1 MNRFHVH
8 VSVNDLD
15 ESIGFY
21 SKLFGTAPTV
31 TEPNYAKWM
40 LEDPRVN
47 FAISHKQCG
56 SAVGVNHLGLQVDSD
71 AELAA
76 LETRFAEAG
85 LAGVAEHGATC
96 CYARSDKTWLQDPQ
110 GIAWENFHT
119 LGSVPVFGGA
129 GPELLR
135 QGGNSC
141 TPITETAAAGPTV
154 AAPASRSSC
163 GPKAAPN
170 CCG

>member
-8 VSVNDLD
+8 VSVKDLD

-21 SKLFGTAPTV
+21 SKLFGSAPTV
-31 TEPNYAKWM
+31 SQPGYAKWM
-40 LEDPRVN
+40 LDDPRIN
-47 FAISHKQCG
+47 FAISHQQCG
-56 SAVGVNHLGLQVDSD
+56 STIGINHLGLQVDSD
-71 AELAA
+71 EELAA
-76 LETRFAEAG
+76 LETRFAAAG

-119 LGSVPVFGGA
+119 LGSVPMFGGT
-129 GPELLR
+129 GPDLLR
-135 QGGNSC
+135 QGGSC
-141 TPITETAAAGPTV
+141 TPSAEAGAATT
-154 AAPASRSSC
+154 AAPAARSSC

>member
-8 VSVNDLD
+8 VSVKDLD

-21 SKLFGTAPTV
+21 SKLFGSAPTV
-31 TEPNYAKWM
+31 SQPGYAKWM
-40 LEDPRVN
+40 LDDPRIN
-47 FAISHKQCG
+47 FAISHQQCG
-56 SAVGVNHLGLQVDSD
+56 STIGINHLGLQVDSD
-71 AELAA
+71 EELAA
-76 LETRFAEAG
+76 LETRFAAAG

-119 LGSVPVFGGA
+119 LGSVPMFGGT
-129 GPELLR
+129 GPDLLR
-135 QGGNSC
+135 QGGSC
-141 TPITETAAAGPTV
+141 TPSAEAGAATT
-154 AAPASRSSC
+154 AAPAARSSC
-163 GPKAAPN
+163 GPKAAPS

>member
-8 VSVNDLD
+8 VSVKDLD

-21 SKLFGTAPTV
+21 SKLFGTAPMV

-47 FAISHKQCG
+47 FAISHNQCG
-56 SAVGVNHLGLQVDSD
+56 STVGVNHLGLQIDSD

-76 LETRFAEAG
+76 LETRFAAAG
-85 LAGVAEHGATC
+85 LAGVTEHGATC

-135 QGGNSC
+135 HGGNSC
-141 TPITETAAAGPTV
+141 TPLTDTAATEP
-154 AAPASRSSC
+154 AAATPPSRSSC
-163 GPKAAPN
+163 GPKAAQN

>member
-8 VSVNDLD
+8 VSVKDLD

-21 SKLFGTAPTV
+21 SKLFGSAPTV
-31 TEPNYAKWM
+31 SQPGYAKWM
-40 LEDPRVN
+40 LDDPRIN
-47 FAISHKQCG
+47 FAISHQQCG
-56 SAVGVNHLGLQVDSD
+56 STIGINHLGLQVDSD
-71 AELAA
+71 DELTA
-76 LETRFAEAG
+76 LETRFAAAG

-119 LGSVPVFGGA
+119 LGSVPMFGGT
-129 GPELLR
+129 GPDLLR
-135 QGGNSC
+135 QSGSC
-141 TPITETAAAGPTV
+141 TPSAEAGAATT
-154 AAPASRSSC
+154 APAARSSC